1 MNLKKILIFHVF
13 FLRKFFQKFKNGQ
26 KKCPIFHWG
35 NTFVKNE
42 NFVTEKILMLSR
54 REKVFQKRE
63 HNF

>member
-1 MNLKKILIFHVF
+1 MF
-13 FLRKFFQKFKNGQ
+13 FFFRKFFQKFKNGQ

-54 REKVFQKRE
+54 RKKVFQKRE